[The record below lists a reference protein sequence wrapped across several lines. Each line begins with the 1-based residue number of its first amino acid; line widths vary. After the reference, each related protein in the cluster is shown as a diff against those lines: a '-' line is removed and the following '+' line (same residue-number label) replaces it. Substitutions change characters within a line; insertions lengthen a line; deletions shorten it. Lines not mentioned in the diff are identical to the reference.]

1 MDFPR
6 LGGIET
12 LRKGG
17 KVRTAETRES
27 RLEEGGCWYWHK
39 YVRFRT
45 SPDVILYIMR
55 IRVTIVSQRLV
66 GFVPYLPLPQDK
78 N

>member
-6 LGGIET
+6 LGDIET
-12 LRKGG
+12 LHKGG

-27 RLEEGGCWYWHK
+27 RPEGGGWYWHK